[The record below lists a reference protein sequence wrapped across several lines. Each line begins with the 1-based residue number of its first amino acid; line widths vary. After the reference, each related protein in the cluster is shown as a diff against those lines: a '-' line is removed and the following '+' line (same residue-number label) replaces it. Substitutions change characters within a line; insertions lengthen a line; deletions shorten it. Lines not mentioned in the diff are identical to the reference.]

1 MRYLQTINFP
11 IAPHWRGRA
20 LHHQGMELAERQPR
34 VEEGRPM
41 LFGEKEGEEEE
52 AEEEGDEEEEED
64 EIIDV

>member
-1 MRYLQTINFP
+1 MRYLPTINFP

-41 LFGEKEGEEEE
+41 VFEEKEGEEEE
-52 AEEEGDEEEEED
+52 EEEEEAGEED

>member
-41 LFGEKEGEEEE
+41 VFEEKEGEEEE
-52 AEEEGDEEEEED
+52 EEEEEAGEED